1 MSYRMRVAWGVVGT
15 SLAILSLFEA
25 VRTVELAGERVD
37 REVLRRAIEAA
48 AKVYWSGVPPD
59 VREGMRASFEV
70 LARTITSPEITMEE
84 EEIAIFAAREL
95 LEAERAFR
103 IDRPA
108 VIDAIERELRSSG
121 LDGLADLTLILLS
134 AKLRT

>member
-1 MSYRMRVAWGVVGT
+1 M

-59 VREGMRASFEV
+59 IREGMRASFEV
-70 LARTITSPEITMEE
+70 LARAITSAEITMEE
-84 EEIAIFAAREL
+84 EEVAIFAAREL
-95 LEAERAFR
+95 LEAERSFG
-103 IDRPA
+103 IDIPA
-108 VIDAIERELRSSG
+108 VIEAIDRELRSAG
-121 LDGLADLTLILLS
+121 LGGLADLTMLLLS

>member
-1 MSYRMRVAWGVVGT
+1 M

-37 REVLRRAIEAA
+37 RRVLRRALEAA
-48 AKVYWSGVPPD
+48 AEVYWAGVPPD
-59 VREGMRASFEV
+59 LREGMRASFNV
-70 LARTITSPEITMEE
+70 LARAITSAEITMEE

-95 LEAERAFR
+95 LEAERAFG

-108 VIDAIERELRSSG
+108 VIEAIDRELRSAG
-121 LDGLADLTLILLS
+121 LDGLADLTMMLLS

>member
-1 MSYRMRVAWGVVGT
+1 M

-48 AKVYWSGVPPD
+48 AKVYWSGAPPD

-70 LARTITSPEITMEE
+70 LARAITSAEITMEE

-95 LEAERAFR
+95 LEAESAFD
-103 IDRPA
+103 IDRSA
-108 VIDAIERELRSSG
+108 VIETIDRELRSAG
-121 LDGLADLTLILLS
+121 LGGLADLTMMLLS

>member
-1 MSYRMRVAWGVVGT
+1 M

-70 LARTITSPEITMEE
+70 LARAITSAEITMEE
-84 EEIAIFAAREL
+84 EEVAIFAAREL
-95 LEAERAFR
+95 LEAESAFG

-108 VIDAIERELRSSG
+108 VIEAIDRELRSAG
-121 LDGLADLTLILLS
+121 LDGLADLTMMLLS